1 MFRRLGA
8 KSMIRLFN
16 MKKEIK
22 KLPCIILCVVVLLL
36 GVAPFSFADW
46 YDDVKSGCTWVE
58 IKGDNFVADTFC
70 SVDALYSEN
79 SYYYQCNEL
88 IMRFYKEAYGL
99 DVLAYSNTG
108 LIAMTEGYKFVEAK
122 TPKKGD
128 VIFVSAEMRN
138 SSSDHWAIVKDYS
151 GGYITMFEQ
160 NVIWDGK
167 AAVNRQIK
175 YPSDS
180 YYLFTLTDENGNSV
194 PLPNGIAN
202 ETTVPTTTARP
213 TTTKSRVTTTAK
225 AKETTTEK
233 ATTKKATTT
242 APTVKTTATT
252 LPETTQTTAP
262 ATTETTTA
270 ESTIYMFSTVFV
282 LTTQS
287 QTQIQLPEESGK
299 STTVFLAI
307 ACIILAAA
315 VAAVTIRIIKM
326 KNNM

>member
-1 MFRRLGA
+1 
-8 KSMIRLFN
+8 
-16 MKKEIK
+16 MKMGIK
-22 KLPCIILCVVVLLL
+22 KISRIILCIVVLLL
-36 GVAPFSFADW
+36 SVIPLSFADW

-58 IKGDNFVADTFC
+58 IKGDSFVADTFC

-128 VIFVSAEMRN
+128 VIFVSAAMRN

-160 NVIWDGK
+160 NVVWDGK

-180 YYLFTLTDENGNSV
+180 YCLFTLTDENGNSV
-194 PLPNGIAN
+194 PLPNGVEK
-202 ETTVPTTTARP
+202 ETTVPATTARP

-225 AKETTTEK
+225 VKET
-233 ATTKKATTT
+233 TTKKATTT

-252 LPETTQTTAP
+252 LPETTQTTLP
-262 ATTETTTA
+262 TTTETTTA
-270 ESTIYMFSTVFV
+270 ESTTYMFSTVFV

-287 QTQIQLPEESGK
+287 QTQMQLSEESGK
-299 STTVFLAI
+299 SKTAFLAI
-307 ACIILAAA
+307 TCIILAAA
-315 VAAVTIRIIKM
+315 VAAVAIKIIKIQ
-326 KNNM
+326 K

>member
-1 MFRRLGA
+1 MG
-8 KSMIRLFN
+8 
-16 MKKEIK
+16 IK
-22 KLPCIILCVVVLLL
+22 KISRIILCIVVLLL
-36 GVAPFSFADW
+36 SVIPLSFADW

-58 IKGDNFVADTFC
+58 IKGDSFVADTFC

-128 VIFVSAEMRN
+128 VIFVSAAMRN

-160 NVIWDGK
+160 NVVWDGK

-180 YYLFTLTDENGNSV
+180 YCLFTLTDENGNSV
-194 PLPNGIAN
+194 PLPNGVEK
-202 ETTVPTTTARP
+202 ETTVPATTARP

-225 AKETTTEK
+225 VKET
-233 ATTKKATTT
+233 TTKKATTT

-252 LPETTQTTAP
+252 LPETTQTTLP
-262 ATTETTTA
+262 TTTETTTA
-270 ESTIYMFSTVFV
+270 ESTTYMFSTVFV

-287 QTQIQLPEESGK
+287 QTQMQLPEESGK
-299 STTVFLAI
+299 SKTVFLAI
-307 ACIILAAA
+307 TCIILAAA
-315 VAAVTIRIIKM
+315 VAAVAIKIIKIQ
-326 KNNM
+326 K

>member
-1 MFRRLGA
+1 
-8 KSMIRLFN
+8 
-16 MKKEIK
+16 MKMGIK
-22 KLPCIILCVVVLLL
+22 KISCIILCIVVLLL
-36 GVAPFSFADW
+36 SVIPLSFADW

-58 IKGDNFVADTFC
+58 IKGDSFVADTFC

-128 VIFVSAEMRN
+128 VIFVSAAMRN

-160 NVIWDGK
+160 NVVWDGK

-180 YYLFTLTDENGNSV
+180 YCLFTLTDENGNSV
-194 PLPNGIAN
+194 PLPNGVEK
-202 ETTVPTTTARP
+202 ETTVPATTARP

-225 AKETTTEK
+225 VKET
-233 ATTKKATTT
+233 TTKKATKT

-252 LPETTQTTAP
+252 LPETTQTTLP
-262 ATTETTTA
+262 TTTETTTA
-270 ESTIYMFSTVFV
+270 ESTTYMFSTVFV

-287 QTQIQLPEESGK
+287 QTQMQLPEESGK
-299 STTVFLAI
+299 SKTVFLAI
-307 ACIILAAA
+307 TCIILAAA
-315 VAAVTIRIIKM
+315 VAAVAIKIIKIQ
-326 KNNM
+326 K

>member
-1 MFRRLGA
+1 
-8 KSMIRLFN
+8 
-16 MKKEIK
+16 MKMGIK
-22 KLPCIILCVVVLLL
+22 KISRIVLCIVVLLL
-36 GVAPFSFADW
+36 SVIPLSFADW

-58 IKGDNFVADTFC
+58 IKGDSFVADTFC

-128 VIFVSAEMRN
+128 VIFVSAAMRN

-160 NVIWDGK
+160 NVVWDGK

-180 YYLFTLTDENGNSV
+180 YCLFTLTDENGNSV
-194 PLPNGIAN
+194 PLPNGVEK
-202 ETTVPTTTARP
+202 ETTVTATTARP

-225 AKETTTEK
+225 VKET
-233 ATTKKATTT
+233 TTKKATTT

-252 LPETTQTTAP
+252 LPETTQTALPT
-262 ATTETTTA
+262 TTETTTA
-270 ESTIYMFSTVFV
+270 ESTTYMFSTVFV

-287 QTQIQLPEESGK
+287 QTQMQLPEESGK
-299 STTVFLAI
+299 SKTVFLAI
-307 ACIILAAA
+307 TCIILAAA
-315 VAAVTIRIIKM
+315 VAAVAIKIIKIQ
-326 KNNM
+326 K

>member
-1 MFRRLGA
+1 
-8 KSMIRLFN
+8 
-16 MKKEIK
+16 MKIGIK
-22 KLPCIILCVVVLLL
+22 KISRIILCIVVLLL
-36 GVAPFSFADW
+36 SVIPLSFADW

-58 IKGDNFVADTFC
+58 IKGDSFVADTFC

-128 VIFVSAEMRN
+128 VIFVSAAMRN

-160 NVIWDGK
+160 NVVWDGK

-180 YYLFTLTDENGNSV
+180 YCLFTLTDENGNSV
-194 PLPNGIAN
+194 PLPNGVEK
-202 ETTVPTTTARP
+202 ETTVPATTARP

-225 AKETTTEK
+225 VKET
-233 ATTKKATTT
+233 TTKKATTT

-252 LPETTQTTAP
+252 LPETTQTTLP
-262 ATTETTTA
+262 TTTETTTA
-270 ESTIYMFSTVFV
+270 ESTTYMFSTVFV

-287 QTQIQLPEESGK
+287 QTQMQLSEESGK
-299 STTVFLAI
+299 SKTAFLAI
-307 ACIILAAA
+307 TCIILAAA
-315 VAAVTIRIIKM
+315 VAAVAIKIIKIQ
-326 KNNM
+326 K

>member
-1 MFRRLGA
+1 
-8 KSMIRLFN
+8 
-16 MKKEIK
+16 MKMGIK
-22 KLPCIILCVVVLLL
+22 KISCVIICVVVLILSVIPL
-36 GVAPFSFADW
+36 SFADW

-108 LIAMTEGYKFVEAK
+108 LVAMTEGYKFVEAK

-128 VIFVSAEMRN
+128 VIFVSATMRN

-175 YPSDS
+175 YPSD
-180 YYLFTLTDENGNSV
+180 
-194 PLPNGIAN
+194 
-202 ETTVPTTTARP
+202 
-213 TTTKSRVTTTAK
+213 
-225 AKETTTEK
+225 
-233 ATTKKATTT
+233 
-242 APTVKTTATT
+242 
-252 LPETTQTTAP
+252 
-262 ATTETTTA
+262 
-270 ESTIYMFSTVFV
+270 
-282 LTTQS
+282 
-287 QTQIQLPEESGK
+287 
-299 STTVFLAI
+299 
-307 ACIILAAA
+307 
-315 VAAVTIRIIKM
+315 
-326 KNNM
+326 

>member
-1 MFRRLGA
+1 
-8 KSMIRLFN
+8 
-16 MKKEIK
+16 MKMGIK
-22 KLPCIILCVVVLLL
+22 KISCVIICVVVLILSVIPL
-36 GVAPFSFADW
+36 SFADW

-108 LIAMTEGYKFVEAK
+108 LVAMTEGYKFVEAK

-128 VIFVSAEMRN
+128 VIFVSATMRN

-194 PLPNGIAN
+194 PLPNGVEN
-202 ETTVPTTTARP
+202 KTTVPATTARP

-225 AKETTTEK
+225 VKETTT
-233 ATTKKATTT
+233 KKTTTT

-252 LPETTQTTAP
+252 LPETTQTTLP
-262 ATTETTTA
+262 TTTETTTA
-270 ESTIYMFSTVFV
+270 ESTTYMFSTVFV

-299 STTVFLAI
+299 SKTVFLAI

-315 VAAVTIRIIKM
+315 VAAVAIKIIKIQ
-326 KNNM
+326 K